1 MKKTL
6 SITFIM
12 SFMFL
17 FSSCNNED
25 LKEYSEAPEKFTILM
40 AVTNDAGKDLAFP
53 TNNYETTGDYPKR
66 YKFDAWSV
74 YLDKKLIQSDKK
86 EGQSQ
91 YCYKKTSYN
100 ANTNQLFIHLETD
113 GWLQRQMDDWNK
125 KHHAKYVIVSKELFG
140 DTEEHIIDLEILGIT
155 DKVKQ
160 TFVIDFSVAVD
171 GVEQT
176 VYYPEFWEGL
186 YPKDSNVNT
195 HRPFFVLN
203 VDAL

>member
-1 MKKTL
+1 M
-6 SITFIM
+6 
-12 SFMFL
+12 
-17 FSSCNNED
+17 
-25 LKEYSEAPEKFTILM
+25 
-40 AVTNDAGKDLAFP
+40 
-53 TNNYETTGDYPKR
+53 
-66 YKFDAWSV
+66 
-74 YLDKKLIQSDKK
+74 IQSDKE

-140 DTEEHIIDLEILGIT
+140 DTEEHIIDLEILGVT
-155 DKVKQ
+155 DIVKQ

-176 VYYPEFWEGL
+176 VYYPESWEGL
-186 YPKDSNVNT
+186 YPKDANVNT